1 MLGEFHIF
9 FYMYGNFYF
18 KYTGFDIMSFHFQ
31 PVPEE
36 STVKETKK
44 PKKKKRHRDK
54 TGYDYES
61 GSESESDSESEPV
74 PPGLEESGEI
84 VEGEKSED
92 GDEQNVS
99 SSTET
104 SKAKEE
110 ETPKGEK

>member
-1 MLGEFHIF
+1 
-9 FYMYGNFYF
+9 MYGNFYF
-18 KYTGFDIMSFHFQ
+18 KYTGFDIMSFYFQ

>member
-1 MLGEFHIF
+1 MF
-9 FYMYGNFYF
+9 FTCNFYF
-18 KYTGFDIMSFHFQ
+18 EHSGFDITSFHFQ

-36 STVKETKK
+36 NTVKETKK

-84 VEGEKSED
+84 AEGEKSED

-99 SSTET
+99 SSTEA